1 MLSRV
6 EAEFLRG
13 EKQAKPQQ
21 LRYLKHCVRRKI
33 KTLRENDLPAIM
45 ANEWARPLFQ
55 TAIGNNSGGAID
67 LNSASGL
74 ASRTEI
80 YPSRTNDLRA
90 RGQVRIKA
98 SASGADNRGFKSRRA
113 RQSFRFQWFCHPCVT
128 GFRDDIT
135 VLCSAVGRTNAR
147 GMRDYSSSLPPEIP
161 NGRSKLQIGI
171 RSLSR
176 MLGLSD
182 W

>member
-98 SASGADNRGFKSRRA
+98 SASGADNRGFESRRA
-113 RQSFRFQWFCHPCVT
+113 RHFLEAYIIDT
-128 GFRDDIT
+128 
-135 VLCSAVGRTNAR
+135 A
-147 GMRDYSSSLPPEIP
+147 PPT
-161 NGRSKLQIGI
+161 
-171 RSLSR
+171 LS
-176 MLGLSD
+176 
-182 W
+182 